1 MEITKSNLKA
11 YVEFIKS
18 QTPERLFVVGATGHR
33 LGEKVGG
40 YTKEVEDNLLNI
52 STNILDEINPTSVI
66 SGMAIGWDFAIAK
79 ASLHL
84 GIGLV
89 AAIPFKGQESRWAK
103 SSQNEY
109 WDILNNPLTSSH
121 IVCKS
126 GYESWKM
133 QRRNRW
139 MADRVNLMLAFW
151 DGNKEGG
158 TANCIEYCKKKN
170 IPWINLYPTKKI
182 IKEEEEKIIIGNL
195 KNLSPK
201 LGYMDIICDRS
212 STLGNPYVLEKEED
226 RELLVKAFSLW
237 LDTNFQ
243 VYKEVGVRNARL
255 LPSLVN
261 PGLKIAPTYKHP
273 TVDEIVSS
281 FINLLRMVNNG
292 QKIRLLCH
300 CSPKLCHTSVIKNKL
315 LEIINSY
322 PKN

>member
-121 IVCKS
+121 IVCNS

-133 QRRNRW
+133 QRRNEW

-182 IKEEEEKIIIGNL
+182 IKEEEEEEKIIIGNL

-226 RELLVKAFSLW
+226 REMCVKAFEAW
-237 LDTNFQ
+237 LDMNFQ
-243 VYKEVGVRNARL
+243 AYEREDLRDKKLDPA
-255 LPSLVN
+255 LVI
-261 PGLKIAPTYKHP
+261 PGLKIAEKYKHP
-273 TVDEIVSS
+273 TVAEIMMNIV
-281 FINLLRMVNNG
+281 NLAGMLDSG

-300 CSPKLCHTSVIKNKL
+300 CSPKLCHTTVIKSRL
-315 LEIINSY
+315 LEITN
-322 PKN
+322 P

>member
-18 QTPERLFVVGATGHR
+18 QTTERLFVVGATGHR

-66 SGMAIGWDFAIAK
+66 SGMATGWDTVIAK

-89 AAIPFKGQESRWAK
+89 AAIPFKK
-103 SSQNEY
+103 HIKY

-121 IVCKS
+121 IICEG
-126 GYESWKM
+126 GYEVWKLH
-133 QRRNRW
+133 RRNEW
-139 MADRVNLMLAFW
+139 MADRANLMLAFW

-182 IKEEEEKIIIGNL
+182 IKEEEEEEKIIIGNL
-195 KNLSPK
+195 KNSLQPK

-212 STLGNPYVLEKEED
+212 NTLGNPYVLEKEED
-226 RELLVKAFSLW
+226 REMCVKAFEAW

-243 VYKEVGVRNARL
+243 AYKGEDLRDKKLDPA
-255 LPSLVN
+255 LVI
-261 PGLKIAPTYKHP
+261 PGLKIAEKYKYP
-273 TVDEIVSS
+273 TVAEIMMNIV
-281 FINLLRMVNNG
+281 NLAGMLDSG

-300 CSPKLCHTSVIKNKL
+300 CSPKLCHTTVIKSRL
-315 LEIINSY
+315 LEITN
-322 PKN
+322 P

>member
-1 MEITKSNLKA
+1 
-11 YVEFIKS
+11 
-18 QTPERLFVVGATGHR
+18 
-33 LGEKVGG
+33 
-40 YTKEVEDNLLNI
+40 
-52 STNILDEINPTSVI
+52 
-66 SGMAIGWDFAIAK
+66 
-79 ASLHL
+79 
-84 GIGLV
+84 
-89 AAIPFKGQESRWAK
+89 
-103 SSQNEY
+103 
-109 WDILNNPLTSSH
+109 
-121 IVCKS
+121 
-126 GYESWKM
+126 
-133 QRRNRW
+133 
-139 MADRVNLMLAFW
+139 MLAFW

-201 LGYMDIICDRS
+201 LEYMDIICDRS